1 MPNDPFVILGIER
14 GASQSE
20 ILEAYKKKR
29 EYYQAHVFDEGDA
42 GADAARMLELLDNA
56 YQDAMTYSHEHAAVS
71 GTPDGGDFD
80 LVKTA
85 VREKNIDEAQK
96 LLDDMYYRG
105 AEWHYYQAVVFYEKN
120 WLAESKKQL
129 ELAVDLDP
137 SNDKY
142 KRALENMKKKM
153 DGTGA
158 FSSDKAKG
166 ESFQSKQAGG
176 QSSSYNPQYDAATER
191 SYRQQQAS
199 AADGCCTA
207 CQCAICADC
216 CCECMGGD
224 LIRCC

>member
-56 YQDAMTYSHEHAAVS
+56 YQDAMTYSHEHAAVG

-85 VREKNIDEAQK
+85 VREKHIDEAQK

-105 AEWHYYQAVVFYEKN
+105 AEWHYYQAIVFYEKN
-120 WLAESKKQL
+120 WLNESKKQL
-129 ELAVDLDP
+129 ELAVDMDP
-137 SNDKY
+137 ENEKY
-142 KRALENMKKKM
+142 KKALENMKRKI
-153 DGTGA
+153 DGTNA
-158 FSSDKAKG
+158 FNGQQANG
-166 ESFQSKQAGG
+166 QAGNG
-176 QSSSYNPQYDAATER
+176 QGQQYYSSQRTYS
-191 SYRQQQAS
+191 QQQAQPS

-216 CCECMGGD
+216 CCECLGGD